1 MVREILQL
9 GNPVLRERSQEVM
22 PGSAEAGAL
31 LADLRD
37 TLHDFQ
43 KRNGFGR
50 GISAVQ
56 IGRPLRL
63 IYAEMRGQSHALF
76 NPRWLEQS
84 ADKIIVWDDCFSF
97 PNLVVRV
104 VRCARVR
111 LEYTDADGC
120 LQSLDAEGDF
130 SELLQHE
137 MDHLD
142 GVLAVDRAVDRESL
156 ATREEYER
164 RYKPSRAGIGT
175 TPS

>member
-1 MVREILQL
+1 M
-9 GNPVLRERSQEVM
+9 LRERSRETE
-22 PGSAEAGAL
+22 PGSAEAASV

-56 IGRPLRL
+56 IGVPLRL
-63 IYAEMRGQSHALF
+63 IYIEFLGHSYALF
-76 NPRWLEQS
+76 NPRLLEES
-84 ADKIIVWDDCFSF
+84 AEKLIVWDDCFSF

-104 VRCARVR
+104 IRAARVR
-111 LEYTDADGC
+111 VEYLDAQGRV
-120 LQSLDAEGDF
+120 QSLEGEGDF

-142 GVLAVDRAVDRESL
+142 GVLAVDGAIDRQSF
-156 ATREEYER
+156 ATRQEYER
-164 RYKPSRAGIGT
+164 RYKHSRTLPYVAR
-175 TPS
+175 